1 MNVTS
6 LISNYYQND
15 NYNNWYKVDRISL
28 VLKNFPSFTNF
39 EEFPVLLILK
49 NFPSFINFEEFP

>member
-39 EEFPVLLILK
+39 EEFP
-49 NFPSFINFEEFP
+49 